1 MPMKSQL
8 LERYTQKWLES
19 QLTMIKENTK
29 DKGYMLLGAQML
41 AYALLYMHSVITI
54 MDAYVQ
60 VPCCVWKTFSL

>member
-1 MPMKSQL
+1 
-8 LERYTQKWLES
+8 
-19 QLTMIKENTK
+19 MIKENTK